1 MAELIPFSYSHGSS
15 TCYSNRLHDFSVTNP
30 RCYIICQQF
39 LFSHRY
45 SLSGESIPSVYDL
58 SDFKFR
64 VKLVFLYAFHIFFF
78 VFFFFSS
85 FFSLSFLLGVNS
97 LKILYCILCNVSN
110 IVGTPHPITS
120 PPFIKG
126 F

>member
-1 MAELIPFSYSHGSS
+1 MAELIPFSNSHGCS

-39 LFSHRY
+39 LFSHKY
-45 SLSGESIPSVYDL
+45 SLSGESIPSIYDL
-58 SDFKFR
+58 TDFKFR
-64 VKLVFLYAFHIFFF
+64 VKLAFLYDFHLFFF
-78 VFFFFSS
+78 FFFFSL
-85 FFSLSFLLGVNS
+85 FFFLSFLLGVNS

-110 IVGTPHPITS
+110 IIVGN
-120 PPFIKG
+120 PPFFIKT